1 MKPIFLNKILVCS
14 LTFFFTFVSNNEL
27 KGQEIGY
34 KFGINKLGIQAASLG
49 LSFVAAYVFLR
60 PILMTNDYVSMFIV
74 LFSFLA
80 TQYTRIPSIILFLSA
95 LGIGV
100 LLN

>member
-34 KFGINKLGIQAASLG
+34 KFGINKLGIQAASFQPVYG
-49 LSFVAAYVFLR
+49 FTIA
-60 PILMTNDYVSMFIV
+60 IN
-74 LFSFLA
+74 
-80 TQYTRIPSIILFLSA
+80 
-95 LGIGV
+95 
-100 LLN
+100 